1 MAMSPL
7 VFVKLLLAPR
17 VSSHCYAQMPMEAHL
32 EGFHPA
38 LLLLPERLGKE
49 SHGLEDVQ
57 LDKKFYFG
65 SKGFKNGDDEE

>member
-7 VFVKLLLAPR
+7 VFVKLPLAPR
-17 VSSHCYAQMPMEAHL
+17 VNSHCYAQMLVEAHL

-38 LLLLPERLGKE
+38 LLLLPERLRKE
-49 SHGLEDVQ
+49 SHGLEDGQ

-65 SKGFKNGDDEE
+65 SKGFKNGEDEE